1 MESFTVAPSTQ
12 ANADISCNQSTL
24 LKTNE
29 MVEALKT
36 SALSVF
42 NELVSHHVKGA
53 DLLQKGFTELCN
65 ISSQVA
71 DWYSVL
77 QDLLKALAPFFGLIE
92 SWLESA
98 YSHLVEV
105 YNWAKAMWKKIFG

>member
-1 MESFTVAPSTQ
+1 MESFTVAPSIQT
-12 ANADISCNQSTL
+12 NEDISANQVTL
-24 LKTNE
+24 SKTNE
-29 MVEALKT
+29 MVETLKA
-36 SALSVF
+36 SALSVI

-53 DLLQKGFTELCN
+53 DLLQKGFVQLCD

-71 DWYSVL
+71 DWYSIL
-77 QDLLKALAPFFGLIE
+77 QELLKALAPFFGLIE

-98 YSHLVEV
+98 YAHLVEV